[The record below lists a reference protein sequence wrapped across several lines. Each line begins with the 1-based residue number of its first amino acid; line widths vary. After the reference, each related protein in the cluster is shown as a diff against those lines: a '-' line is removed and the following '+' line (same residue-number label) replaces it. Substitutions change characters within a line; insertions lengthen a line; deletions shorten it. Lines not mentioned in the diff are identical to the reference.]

1 MPTRCLPTEAEG
13 AGRQGWLRQGHCH
26 AHDKD
31 AYWKALREFTKT
43 EMLCNSPL
51 LQALGCDEA
60 ARSEAHRWCINGL
73 LAFHK
78 YRDGEPAPG
87 GIISHSFQHVTDV
100 ASRSPPPPLR
110 GLGLA
115 RGRAGGR
122 SGGAQGHGGDAR
134 PGGAALAES
143 A

>member
-100 ASRSPPPPLR
+100 ASRSPPPPPP
-110 GLGLA
+110 GAWLG
-115 RGRAGGR
+115 AGASRR
-122 SGGAQGHGGDAR
+122 SERWGAGAWR
-134 PGGAALAES
+134 RREAGGAALTES

>member
-1 MPTRCLPTEAEG
+1 MTYVRCS
-13 AGRQGWLRQGHCH
+13 QGWLRQGHCH

-78 YRDGEPAPG
+78 YRDGEPGPG
-87 GIISHSFQHVTDV
+87 GIIQHSFQHVTDV
-100 ASRSPPPPLR
+100 ASRFVHSYI
-110 GLGLA
+110 
-115 RGRAGGR
+115 
-122 SGGAQGHGGDAR
+122 
-134 PGGAALAES
+134 
-143 A
+143 